1 MSKFKVGDVV
11 GVIDPE
17 KFRAYWNNRQSQSND
32 VVGDFEAEQFTIT
45 ETDGTNGYKL
55 KELSFGGPWFVESWF
70 YKIEEKDMKKKEAPK
85 EEKKE
90 TIKLKDLP
98 LGRIAKVHDSLYVAK
113 FISTEVLR
121 IWLPNK
127 DNGNQGS
134 IESLDG
140 VVVNWDL
147 ELLPLGA
154 TISFVFNG
162 EKDWQ
167 EV

>member
-1 MSKFKVGDVV
+1 LLGLIVESHSQDVIGDYNA
-11 GVIDPE
+11 
-17 KFRAYWNNRQSQSND
+17 K
-32 VVGDFEAEQFTIT
+32 QFTIT
-45 ETDGTNGYKL
+45 DKDGSNGYKL
-55 KELSFGGPWFVESWF
+55 KELSFGGPWFIESWF

-127 DNGNQGS
+127 DNDNQGA
-134 IESLDG
+134 IESLKLDG
-140 VVVNWDL
+140 SVNWDL
-147 ELLPLGA
+147 ELMPLGA
-154 TISFVFNG
+154 TITFAFNG
-162 EKDWQ
+162 EKEWQ